1 MTSLPSVM
9 RTFSV
14 TVEHH
19 YGDIY
24 VNWQTITLDATSE
37 EEAKRVAELLYP
49 ESWDVKAVRVLRHEH
64 CGW

>member
-1 MTSLPSVM
+1 MTSLPPVM

-19 YGDIY
+19 YSDIY
-24 VNWQTITLDATSE
+24 VNWHTITLDATSE
-37 EEAKRVAELLYP
+37 EEAKRLAELRYP
-49 ESWDVKAVRVLRHEH
+49 ESWDVKAVRALRHEH